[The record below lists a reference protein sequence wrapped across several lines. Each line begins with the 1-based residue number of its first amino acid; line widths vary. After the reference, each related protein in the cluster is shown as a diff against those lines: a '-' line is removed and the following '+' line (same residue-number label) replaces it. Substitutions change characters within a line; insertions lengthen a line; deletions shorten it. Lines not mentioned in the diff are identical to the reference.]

1 MAFSD
6 LREFMALLEERGLLK
21 RVSVEVDPFLEITE
35 IVDRLVKSGGC
46 AVLFENVKGYD
57 VPVLANLFGSME
69 RICLALGVDDLD
81 DVGRRIE
88 ELLRF
93 DVPGGLRG
101 GLRMLSR
108 LREFAGFKPRIVKTG
123 PCKEVVLRGGDAS
136 LDRFPIL
143 TCWPGDGGPFIT
155 LPVVFTKNPR
165 TGRQNVGMYRM
176 QKFDS
181 STTGMHWQIHKH
193 GARDFEDAEERLEV
207 AVVIGADPVVVYA
220 ATAPLPEGFDE
231 IFFAGFL
238 RGKGVDLVKCESVDL
253 FVPAGSEIVLE
264 GYVEVGETRME
275 GPFGDHTGYYSLP
288 DLYPV
293 FHITCITHR
302 RSPIYHATVVGRPP
316 MEDAY
321 LGKATE
327 RIFLPILRAHFPEI
341 VDMNLPV
348 EGVFHNLAI
357 VSIDKRYPGH
367 ARKVMLGLW
376 GLGQMSFTKVLI
388 VVDRDVNVHDISE
401 VLWAVT
407 TRIDPARDVILIP
420 NTPTDTLDHA
430 SSIPNL
436 GSKMGIDATIKREDE
451 GFMREWPSVL
461 TMREDIKKWWMK
473 NGVIM
478 DCRPFIFLPHLLR
491 AGA

>member
-57 VPVLANLFGSME
+57 LPVLANLFGSME
-69 RICLALGVDDLD
+69 RICLALGVDNLD

-155 LPVVFTKNPR
+155 LPLVFTKNPR

-388 VVDRDVNVHDISE
+388 VVDRDVNVHDMGE

-461 TMREDIKKWWMK
+461 TMREDIKKMVDEKW
-473 NGVIM
+473 GSYG
-478 DCRPFIFLPHLLR
+478 L
-491 AGA
+491 

>member
-1 MAFSD
+1 M
-6 LREFMALLEERGLLK
+6 K

-69 RICLALGVDDLD
+69 RICLAFGVDNLD

-88 ELLRF
+88 GLLRF

-123 PCKEVVLRGGDAS
+123 PCKEVVLRGSDAS

-155 LPVVFTKNPR
+155 LPLVFTKNPK

-231 IFFAGFL
+231 ILFAGFL

-327 RIFLPILRAHFPEI
+327 RIFLPILRAQFPEI

-388 VVDRDVNVHDISE
+388 VVDRDVNVHDMGE

-461 TMREDIKKWWMK
+461 TMREDIKKMVDEKW
-473 NGVIM
+473 GSYG
-478 DCRPFIFLPHLLR
+478 L
-491 AGA
+491 

>member
-1 MAFSD
+1 MIFSD
-6 LREFMALLEERGLLK
+6 LREFVALLEERGLLK
-21 RVSVEVDPFLEITE
+21 RVGVEVDPFLEITE
-35 IVDRLVKSGGC
+35 ILDRLVKTGGD
-46 AVLFENVKGYD
+46 AVLFETVKGYD
-57 VPVLANLFGSME
+57 VPVLANAFGSME

-81 DVGRRIE
+81 DVGQRIS
-88 ELLRF
+88 ELLQLDAPSGFR
-93 DVPGGLRG
+93 DGLK
-101 GLRMLSR
+101 MLSR
-108 LREFAGFKPRIVKTG
+108 LKEVAGFKPKIVKTG
-123 PCKEVVLRGGDAS
+123 ACKEVVLRGGDVS

-155 LPVVFTKNPR
+155 LPLVFTKSPR

-176 QKFDS
+176 QKFDLR
-181 STTGMHWQIHKH
+181 TTGMHWQIHKH
-193 GARDFEDAEERLEV
+193 GARDFEDAAGRLEV

-238 RGKGVDLVKCESVDL
+238 RGKGVDLVRCETVDL

-288 DLYPV
+288 EEYPV

-302 RSPIYHATVVGRPP
+302 MDPIYHATVVGRPP

-327 RIFLPILRAHFPEI
+327 RIFLPLLRSQFPEI

-367 ARKVMLGLW
+367 ARKVMFGLW
-376 GLGQMSFTKVLI
+376 GLGQMSFTKVVI
-388 VVDRDVNVHDISE
+388 VVDGDVDVHDMGQ

-407 TRIDPARDVILIP
+407 TRIDPARDVLLIP

-451 GFMREWPSVL
+451 GFMREWPRVL
-461 TMREDIKKWWMK
+461 SMREDIKKMVDEKW
-473 NGVIM
+473 GSYG
-478 DCRPFIFLPHLLR
+478 L
-491 AGA
+491 

>member
-69 RICLALGVDDLD
+69 RICLAFGVDDLD

-155 LPVVFTKNPR
+155 LPLVFTKNPR

-231 IFFAGFL
+231 ILFAGFL

-388 VVDRDVNVHDISE
+388 VVDRDVNVHDMGE

-461 TMREDIKKWWMK
+461 TMREDIKKMVDEKW
-473 NGVIM
+473 GSYG
-478 DCRPFIFLPHLLR
+478 L
-491 AGA
+491 

>member
-388 VVDRDVNVHDISE
+388 VVDRDVNVHDMGE

-461 TMREDIKKWWMK
+461 TMREDIKKMVDEKW
-473 NGVIM
+473 GSYG
-478 DCRPFIFLPHLLR
+478 L
-491 AGA
+491 

>member
-57 VPVLANLFGSME
+57 LPVLANLFGSME
-69 RICLALGVDDLD
+69 RISLALGVDDLD

-93 DVPGGLRG
+93 DIPGGLRG

-108 LREFAGFKPRIVKTG
+108 LREFARFKPRIVKTG

-155 LPVVFTKNPR
+155 FPLVFTKNPR
-165 TGRQNVGMYRM
+165 TGRQNVGVYRM

-181 STTGMHWQIHKH
+181 RTTGMHWQIHKH

-367 ARKVMLGLW
+367 AKKVMLGLW

-388 VVDRDVNVHDISE
+388 VVDRDVDVHDMSE
-401 VLWAVT
+401 VIWAVT

-461 TMREDIKKWWMK
+461 TMREDIKKMVDEKWDSY
-473 NGVIM
+473 G
-478 DCRPFIFLPHLLR
+478 L
-491 AGA
+491 

>member
-1 MAFSD
+1 MIFSD
-6 LREFMALLEERGLLK
+6 LREFVALLEERGLLK
-21 RVSVEVDPFLEITE
+21 RVSIEVDPFLEITE
-35 IVDRLVKSGGC
+35 ILDRLVKAEGD

-57 VPVLANLFGSME
+57 VPVLANVFGSME
-69 RICLALGVDDLD
+69 RICLALGVDELD
-81 DVGRRIE
+81 DVGSRIS
-88 ELLRF
+88 ELLRLDAPSGF
-93 DVPGGLRG
+93 RDGLK
-101 GLRMLSR
+101 MLSR
-108 LREFAGFKPRIVKTG
+108 LKEVAGFKPKIVKTG
-123 PCKEVVLRGGDAS
+123 ACKEVVLGGGDVS

-155 LPVVFTKNPR
+155 LPLVFTKSPL
-165 TGRQNVGMYRM
+165 TGKQNVGMYRM

-181 STTGMHWQIHKH
+181 ITTGMHWQIHKH
-193 GARDFEDAEERLEV
+193 GARDFEDAEGRLEV

-220 ATAPLPEGFDE
+220 ATAPLPDGFDE
-231 IFFAGFL
+231 MLFAGFL
-238 RGKGVDLVKCESVDL
+238 RGQGVDLVKCETVDV

-264 GYVEVGETRME
+264 GYVEAGETRME

-302 RSPIYHATVVGRPP
+302 RKPIYHATVVGRPP

-327 RIFLPILRAHFPEI
+327 RIFLPLLRAQFPEI

-367 ARKVMLGLW
+367 ARKVMFGLW

-388 VVDRDVNVHDISE
+388 VVDDDVDVHDMGE
-401 VLWAVT
+401 VLWATT
-407 TRIDPARDVILIP
+407 TRIDPARDVLIIP
-420 NTPTDTLDHA
+420 NAPTDTLDHA
-430 SSIPNL
+430 SMILNL

-451 GFMREWPSVL
+451 GFVREWPDVL
-461 TMREDIKKWWMK
+461 SMREDIKKKVEGRW
-473 NGVIM
+473 GSYG
-478 DCRPFIFLPHLLR
+478 L
-491 AGA
+491 

>member
-1 MAFSD
+1 
-6 LREFMALLEERGLLK
+6 
-21 RVSVEVDPFLEITE
+21 
-35 IVDRLVKSGGC
+35 
-46 AVLFENVKGYD
+46 
-57 VPVLANLFGSME
+57 
-69 RICLALGVDDLD
+69 
-81 DVGRRIE
+81 
-88 ELLRF
+88 
-93 DVPGGLRG
+93 
-101 GLRMLSR
+101 
-108 LREFAGFKPRIVKTG
+108 
-123 PCKEVVLRGGDAS
+123 
-136 LDRFPIL
+136 
-143 TCWPGDGGPFIT
+143 
-155 LPVVFTKNPR
+155 
-165 TGRQNVGMYRM
+165 
-176 QKFDS
+176 
-181 STTGMHWQIHKH
+181 QIHKH
-193 GARDFEDAEERLEV
+193 GARDFEDAKGKLEV

-238 RGKGVDLVKCESVDL
+238 RGKGVDLVRCETVDL

-288 DLYPV
+288 EEYPV

-302 RSPIYHATVVGRPP
+302 MDPIYHATVVGRPP

-327 RIFLPILRAHFPEI
+327 RIFLPLLRAQFPEI

-367 ARKVMLGLW
+367 ARKVMFGLW
-376 GLGQMSFTKVLI
+376 GLGQMSFTKVVI
-388 VVDRDVNVHDISE
+388 VVDGDVDVHDMGQ

-407 TRIDPARDVILIP
+407 TRIDPARDVVLIP
-420 NTPTDTLDHA
+420 NAPTDTLDHA

-451 GFMREWPSVL
+451 GFMREWPRVL
-461 TMREDIKKWWMK
+461 SMREDIKKMVDEKW
-473 NGVIM
+473 GSYG
-478 DCRPFIFLPHLLR
+478 L
-491 AGA
+491 

>member
-69 RICLALGVDDLD
+69 RICLAFGVDDLD

-155 LPVVFTKNPR
+155 LPLVFTKNPR

-388 VVDRDVNVHDISE
+388 VVDRDVNVHDMGE

-461 TMREDIKKWWMK
+461 TMREDIKKMVDEKW
-473 NGVIM
+473 GSYG
-478 DCRPFIFLPHLLR
+478 L
-491 AGA
+491 

>member
-1 MAFSD
+1 MIFSD
-6 LREFMALLEERGLLK
+6 LREFVALLEERGLLK
-21 RVSVEVDPFLEITE
+21 RVGVEVDPFLEITE
-35 IVDRLVKSGGC
+35 ILDRLVKTGGD

-57 VPVLANLFGSME
+57 VPVLANAFGSME

-81 DVGRRIE
+81 DVGQRIS
-88 ELLRF
+88 ELLRLDAPSGF
-93 DVPGGLRG
+93 RDGLK
-101 GLRMLSR
+101 MLSR
-108 LREFAGFKPRIVKTG
+108 LKEVAGCKPKIVKTG
-123 PCKEVVLRGGDAS
+123 ACKEVVLRGGDVS

-155 LPVVFTKNPR
+155 LPLVFTKSPR

-176 QKFDS
+176 QKFDLR
-181 STTGMHWQIHKH
+181 TTGMHWQIHKH
-193 GARDFEDAEERLEV
+193 GARDFEDAAGRLEV

-238 RGKGVDLVKCESVDL
+238 RGKGVDLVRCETVDL

-302 RSPIYHATVVGRPP
+302 RNPIYHATVVGRPP

-327 RIFLPILRAHFPEI
+327 RIFLPLLRSQFPEI

-367 ARKVMLGLW
+367 ARKVMFGLW
-376 GLGQMSFTKVLI
+376 GLGQMSFTKVVI
-388 VVDRDVNVHDISE
+388 VVDGDVDVHDMGQ

-407 TRIDPARDVILIP
+407 TRIDPARDVVLIP
-420 NTPTDTLDHA
+420 NAPTDTLDHA

-451 GFMREWPSVL
+451 GFMREWPRVL
-461 TMREDIKKWWMK
+461 SMREDIKKMVDEKW
-473 NGVIM
+473 GSYG
-478 DCRPFIFLPHLLR
+478 L
-491 AGA
+491 

>member
-35 IVDRLVKSGGC
+35 IVGRLVKSGGC

-155 LPVVFTKNPR
+155 LPLVFTKNPR

-327 RIFLPILRAHFPEI
+327 RIFLPILRAQFPEI

-388 VVDRDVNVHDISE
+388 VVDRDVDVHDMGE

-461 TMREDIKKWWMK
+461 TMREDIKKMVDEKW
-473 NGVIM
+473 GSYG
-478 DCRPFIFLPHLLR
+478 L
-491 AGA
+491 